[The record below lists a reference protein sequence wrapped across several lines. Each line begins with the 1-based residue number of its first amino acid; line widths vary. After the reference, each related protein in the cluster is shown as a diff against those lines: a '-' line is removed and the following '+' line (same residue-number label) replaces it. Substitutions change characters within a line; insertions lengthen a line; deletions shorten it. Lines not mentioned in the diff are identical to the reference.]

1 LSSNRSNEFK
11 EDDFFE
17 NFHISNFCSISLTSK
32 DSIAEH
38 AGLLPG
44 DLVIKIN
51 EKNVSRA
58 TCDSLVKI
66 IK

>member
-1 LSSNRSNEFK
+1 MAIKIEF
-11 EDDFFE
+11 FTYLFI
-17 NFHISNFCSISLTSK
+17 FYSSK

-58 TCDSLVKI
+58 TCESLVKI